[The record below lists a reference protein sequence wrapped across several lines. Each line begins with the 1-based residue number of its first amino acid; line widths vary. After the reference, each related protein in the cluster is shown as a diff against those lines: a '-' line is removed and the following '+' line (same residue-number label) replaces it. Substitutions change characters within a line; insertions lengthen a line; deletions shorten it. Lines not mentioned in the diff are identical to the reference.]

1 MSAVAALAVAA
12 AALATV
18 PASAA
23 APAPGATAP
32 GGARG
37 HAQARWVNAWQGSP
51 VPGGTIPA
59 PAFNCPADKGVNNQT
74 VRNIVFLSSGG
85 DRVRVRLTNAFGAR
99 PLQVGAAS
107 VAIAGTGAAAVPGS
121 GRPLRFAGRSS
132 ILIAAGGEALSDPVP
147 FKVKALQ
154 RLDISVYL
162 PAATGPATQ
171 HFFAQQDNYLAS
183 GDQAGTA
190 SAAGFTAKITCWMFA
205 DGVDVQPAQRVA
217 GTVVALGDS
226 ITDGFGST
234 INANRRYPDDL
245 ARRLNGLHGRTLSV
259 SNAGIGGN
267 ELLTFRTDQPFG
279 PIFGP
284 PAPARLPRDVLAQA
298 GARSV
303 ILLEG
308 INDIG
313 ADAAKAADLIQAD
326 QQIIAQAHAA
336 GLRVYGATLTP
347 FGGSHG
353 QYGGQYGTAAGER
366 QRQLLNHW
374 IRTSGAFDAV
384 FDFDKAIRDPQ
395 HPGRMLPQ
403 YDSGDH
409 LHPGDAGYQKMAA
422 TVNLALLLHETP

>member
-1 MSAVAALAVAA
+1 ML
-12 AALATV
+12 
-18 PASAA
+18 
-23 APAPGATAP
+23 
-32 GGARG
+32 
-37 HAQARWVNAWQGSP
+37 
-51 VPGGTIPA
+51 
-59 PAFNCPADKGVNNQT
+59 
-74 VRNIVFLSSGG
+74 
-85 DRVRVRLTNAFGAR
+85 
-99 PLQVGAAS
+99 
-107 VAIAGTGAAAVPGS
+107 
-121 GRPLRFAGRSS
+121 
-132 ILIAAGGEALSDPVP
+132 
-147 FKVKALQ
+147 
-154 RLDISVYL
+154 
-162 PAATGPATQ
+162 
-171 HFFAQQDNYLAS
+171 
-183 GDQAGTA
+183 
-190 SAAGFTAKITCWMFA
+190 A

-217 GTVVALGDS
+217 GTVVTLGDS

-234 INANRRYPDDL
+234 TNANRRYPDDL

-298 GARSV
+298 DARSV

-313 ADAAKAADLIQAD
+313 ADAAKAADLIQVD

-336 GLRVYGATLTP
+336 GLRIYGATLVP
-347 FGGSHG
+347 FGGSNG

-395 HPGRMLPQ
+395 HPDQMLPQ

-409 LHPGDAGYQKMAA
+409 LHPNDAGYQKMAA
-422 TVNLALLLHETP
+422 AVDLAVLLHRTP